1 VLDLGHLQKN
11 QTQSRERL
19 VRALQEKIRGT
30 KMGLEHF
37 TLQLETLNPQRTLE
51 RGYALILDGD
61 QALRDPAQLRS
72 DKPYLLAMAQG
83 SATIQLQE
91 IQRTTEEL
99 KE

>member
-1 VLDLGHLQKN
+1 
-11 QTQSRERL
+11 
-19 VRALQEKIRGT
+19 
-30 KMGLEHF
+30 
-37 TLQLETLNPQRTLE
+37 
-51 RGYALILDGD
+51 
-61 QALRDPAQLRS
+61 LRS